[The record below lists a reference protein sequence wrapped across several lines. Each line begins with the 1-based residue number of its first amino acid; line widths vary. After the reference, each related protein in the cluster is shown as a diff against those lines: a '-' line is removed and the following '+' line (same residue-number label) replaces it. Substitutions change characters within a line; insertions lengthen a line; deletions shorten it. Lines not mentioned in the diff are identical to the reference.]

1 MSAVDSIGVSIFS
14 FLYASIITKITE
26 LKLTIASIGPAGP
39 YLKAMCS
46 ATTARVAMVLP
57 MKPMLKLYWSNGSH
71 S

>member
-1 MSAVDSIGVSIFS
+1 M
-14 FLYASIITKITE
+14 ITKITE